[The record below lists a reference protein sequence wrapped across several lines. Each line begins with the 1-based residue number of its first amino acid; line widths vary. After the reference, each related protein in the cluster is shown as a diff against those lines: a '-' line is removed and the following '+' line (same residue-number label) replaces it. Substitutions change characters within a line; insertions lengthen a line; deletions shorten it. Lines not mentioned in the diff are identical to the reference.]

1 MLMCLQVKNYIPS
14 ISAVTG
20 ITPQTYLWRIGIALH
35 SAPRFA
41 VGFMHYNYYS
51 QRLGFVREC
60 QRGFF
65 KKLISLNFWL
75 NTIENASLVGV
86 TYVTNRENYRKFSVD
101 WMTIA
106 WCETEP

>member
-1 MLMCLQVKNYIPS
+1 MEVLYLQVKNFIPS

-41 VGFMHYNYYS
+41 VGFMHYNYYM
-51 QRLGFVREC
+51 QRLGFVKESR
-60 QRGFF
+60 RGFF

-75 NTIENASLVGV
+75 NTIENSSLVGV
-86 TYVTNRENYRKFSVD
+86 TYVTNRENYRKFIV
-101 WMTIA
+101 MTHC
-106 WCETEP
+106 W

>member
-1 MLMCLQVKNYIPS
+1 M
-14 ISAVTG
+14 
-20 ITPQTYLWRIGIALH
+20 WRIGIALH

-41 VGFMHYNYYS
+41 VSFLHYNYYI
-51 QRLGFVREC
+51 QRLGFVKES

-86 TYVTNRENYRKFSVD
+86 TYVTNRENYRKFVVD
-101 WMTIA
+101 DFSLLWMTLL
-106 WCETEP
+106 WMTFVCCGWLCLV

>member
-1 MLMCLQVKNYIPS
+1 MCLQVKNYIPS

-41 VGFMHYNYYS
+41 VGFMHYNYYF

-75 NTIENASLVGV
+75 NTVENASLVGV

-106 WCETEP
+106 WCEIEP